1 MKLPN
6 LYNNR
11 LMKTLNILKIRLIE
25 RTMVATD
32 EELLPA
38 IENILNSTETAD
50 QLILDSH
57 QIEMLILNETAIAN
71 GNLISESDLK
81 KEDSEWMVY

>member
-1 MKLPN
+1 
-6 LYNNR
+6 
-11 LMKTLNILKIRLIE
+11 MKTLNILKIRLIE